1 LEKQLR
7 VGPKIDAGEFLGRF
21 DQPKNYFL
29 RLMLYLLIFR
39 RGARDWVSRA
49 RIGYDEKGALGFKP
63 QWHHIYPRSV
73 LRRANIPDDEI
84 NCLANITVLNE
95 RANLRLGRMLPSQY
109 IQRFQISEQDL
120 RDHLIPETFAKAAS
134 NSDLLEKQW
143 SLERYT
149 EFVIER
155 ANLLAEEA
163 DKFFQEL
170 ENAP

>member
-1 LEKQLR
+1 
-7 VGPKIDAGEFLGRF
+7 
-21 DQPKNYFL
+21 
-29 RLMLYLLIFR
+29 MLYLLIFR
-39 RGARDWVSRA
+39 RGARDWIRHT
-49 RIGYDEKGALGFKP
+49 RIGYDETGAEITSGFEP
-63 QWHHIYPRSV
+63 QWHHIYPRNV
-73 LRRANIPDDEI
+73 LKRANIPDDEI

-109 IQRFQISEQDL
+109 IRRFQISEQDL

-134 NSDLLEKQW
+134 DPDLLEKQW

-155 ANLLAEEA
+155 AKLLAEEA
-163 DKFFQEL
+163 NTFFQEL